1 MRPVTDTIDIAS
13 PHERAYS
20 ESVPLIWG
28 VGLRPIERAASRHS
42 LSRAIRVVGL
52 MALAQS
58 LMFLVIWL
66 LICASAGA
74 TPTKKPEFNPNM
86 QLSTFEPS
94 NSRDPF
100 GKVGVS
106 SPEIKAL
113 PGAPIA
119 LQLEGILYESSHPSA
134 IVNGRLLTLDKS
146 VTLPAGNGE
155 VKVRAVEI
163 TRDRVV
169 VEANGQKIE
178 LRLAVQ
184 NPAGRQ

>member
-1 MRPVTDTIDIAS
+1 MRPVTDTIDLAN
-13 PHERAYS
+13 PHECATS
-20 ESVPLIWG
+20 QSVPLIWR
-28 VGLRPIERAASRHS
+28 VGSRPLERTASRHS
-42 LSRAIRVVGL
+42 LSRALRAVGL
-52 MALAQS
+52 MAFAQS

-74 TPTKKPEFNPNM
+74 APAKKADFSPDL

-94 NSRDPF
+94 KGRDPF

-106 SPEIKAL
+106 SPEVKSL

-119 LQLEGILYESSHPSA
+119 LQLEGILYESSNPSA

-163 TRDRVV
+163 TRDHVV

-178 LRLAVQ
+178 LRLAAQ